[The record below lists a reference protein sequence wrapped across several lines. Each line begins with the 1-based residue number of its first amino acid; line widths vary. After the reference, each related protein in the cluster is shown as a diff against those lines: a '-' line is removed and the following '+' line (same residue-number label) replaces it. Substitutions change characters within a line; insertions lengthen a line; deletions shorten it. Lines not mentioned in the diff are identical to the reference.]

1 MDQTSN
7 AFGVFPDLPTR
18 YFQAQQALYE
28 IGALPLNSLTPLSPL
43 LKVEGLSLTFGGVQA
58 IADLS
63 LEVYPGE
70 VLAVIGP
77 NGAGKTS
84 LLNAVTRIFDA
95 SGGTI
100 FYNNQNLALL
110 QRHQIANLGIART
123 FQNIEL
129 FDSAT
134 VLQNLLLGRNR
145 FFQGH
150 WWQQVL
156 RTPSLTRLEE
166 SAYEAVEEVIDF
178 LDLSPW
184 RHTLI
189 TGLPYGVRK
198 VVELGRALCA
208 KPDLLFLDEP
218 ASGLNPEE
226 TRDLAFWIDDIRSEL
241 GITVVM
247 VEHDMSLVSAVADR
261 VICMAQGRV
270 LAQGTPSAVQSH
282 PAVIAAYLG
291 A

>member
-1 MDQTSN
+1 MNTKISSP
-7 AFGVFPDLPTR
+7 ATL
-18 YFQAQQALYE
+18 
-28 IGALPLNSLTPLSPL
+28 LTV
-43 LKVEGLSLTFGGVQA
+43 KNLSLQFGGVQA

-63 LEVYPGE
+63 LNTYAGE
-70 VLAVIGP
+70 VLAIIGP

-84 LLNAVTRIFDA
+84 VLNAVTRVFDP
-95 SGGTI
+95 SGGQIYFKDQDLTR
-100 FYNNQNLALL
+100 L
-110 QRHQIANLGIART
+110 QRHQIAKLGIART

-129 FDSAT
+129 FEAAT
-134 VLQNLLLGRNR
+134 VLDNLLLGRNR

-156 RTPSLTRLEE
+156 HTPALARLEE
-166 SAYEAVEEVIDF
+166 EARAEVETVIDF
-178 LDLSPW
+178 LDLTAW
-184 RHTLI
+184 RNAPI
-189 TGLPYGVRK
+189 SGLPYGVRK
-198 VVELGRALCA
+198 VVELGRAICT
-208 KPDLLFLDEP
+208 KPELLFLDEP

-226 TRDLAFWIDDIRSEL
+226 TRDLAFWIDDIRNEL

-270 LAQGTPSAVQSH
+270 LAEGSPTDVQSH
-282 PAVIAAYLG
+282 PAVVAAYLG